1 MSGGEEFRD
10 ARQRFEPH
18 PSKRSELRQPSPEL
32 QAGGVRRNDH
42 GDRPQGIGLPAN
54 RDGLKSGEDVG
65 HHAHIPLPEGG
76 CQEGNDTFQHTV
88 LVRGDPASVSVN
100 STVYGEKL
108 ARGTCD
114 TGLTSK
120 QQHHAKG
127 GGTMSDSVM
136 VIVADLDDAKHGEIN
151 VVESPQKAAR
161 LVETLLEAGFD
172 QGRIRVFSGGEMDMR
187 VRHRPVVAFVTGDE
201 ATENAQEEAATEQP
215 VASGAK
221 AETRKDAIAAELY
234 QRNGQKFSTAFRPA

>member
-1 MSGGEEFRD
+1 
-10 ARQRFEPH
+10 
-18 PSKRSELRQPSPEL
+18 
-32 QAGGVRRNDH
+32 
-42 GDRPQGIGLPAN
+42 
-54 RDGLKSGEDVG
+54 
-65 HHAHIPLPEGG
+65 
-76 CQEGNDTFQHTV
+76 
-88 LVRGDPASVSVN
+88 
-100 STVYGEKL
+100 
-108 ARGTCD
+108 
-114 TGLTSK
+114 
-120 QQHHAKG
+120 
-127 GGTMSDSVM
+127 MSDSVM

-234 QRNGQKFSTAFRPA
+234 QRNGQKFSAAFRPA